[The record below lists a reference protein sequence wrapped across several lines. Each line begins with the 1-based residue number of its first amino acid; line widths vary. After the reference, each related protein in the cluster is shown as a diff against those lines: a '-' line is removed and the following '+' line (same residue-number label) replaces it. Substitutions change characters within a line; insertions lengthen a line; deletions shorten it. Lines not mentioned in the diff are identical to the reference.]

1 MEKRYKKINIEDIP
15 SGDFQGYYWLSDSS
29 KPEVQNEGEID
40 KSVFNN
46 LPFVIE
52 ANYYSSDLGISI
64 QIKNI
69 DGIYDVAQIDVKD
82 LDAKKYIGHDIDSDY
97 LVVEAWQEEKD
108 DLLENM
114 TTKVPSWVAFK
125 GFVESIKIE
134 KND

>member
-1 MEKRYKKINIEDIP
+1 MEKRYKRINIEDIP

-29 KPEVQNEGEID
+29 KPEVQYEGEID

-97 LVVEAWQEEKD
+97 LVVEAWQEEKN

-125 GFVESIKIE
+125 GFVESIKTE

>member
-29 KPEVQNEGEID
+29 KPVVQYEGEIN
-40 KSVFNN
+40 KSVFAN

-64 QIKNI
+64 QVKNI
-69 DGIYDVAQIDVKD
+69 DGVYDVAQIDVKD
-82 LDAKKYIGHDIDSDY
+82 CETKKYIGHDIDSDF
-97 LVVEAWQEEKD
+97 LMVEAWQDVKD
-108 DLLENM
+108 ELLENM
-114 TTKVPSWVAFK
+114 TTKIPSWVAFK
-125 GFVESIKIE
+125 GFVKQTKNR